1 MIYTVPSDTSSL
13 YLPTI
18 KQSQVVT
25 NGPHA
30 HGITAPRD
38 PALSCRPLKL
48 IHPSLAAQVGV
59 DKSSERMSQLQGH
72 HSMER
77 EDCLEFLNFIFYW
90 KSWQCWATDLRRST
104 ASNLSAQ
111 PTFLD
116 KGKPLLKLY
125 RAWCSALMEGAW
137 TQGWQGPDS
146 LHSLPKLPCSPL
158 AFLSLRI
165 QLSIA

>member
-30 HGITAPRD
+30 RGITAPRD
-38 PALSCRPLKL
+38 PALSRRPLKL

-59 DKSSERMSQLQGH
+59 DKSSECVSQLQGH

-111 PTFLD
+111 PTSWTRGSLSSNST
-116 KGKPLLKLY
+116 GLGVQPSWRGHGHRGGRVQTPSTPSQSYPIALL
-125 RAWCSALMEGAW
+125 
-137 TQGWQGPDS
+137 
-146 LHSLPKLPCSPL
+146 
-158 AFLSLRI
+158 LSCP
-165 QLSIA
+165 